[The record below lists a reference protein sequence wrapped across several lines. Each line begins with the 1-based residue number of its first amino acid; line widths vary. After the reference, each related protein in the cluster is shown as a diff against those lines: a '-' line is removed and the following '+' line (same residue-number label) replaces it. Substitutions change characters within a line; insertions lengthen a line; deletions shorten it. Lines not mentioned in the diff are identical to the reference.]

1 MGPAGGGLRLRGFEE
16 VMWLGAVTRGSSL
29 GWGLGSRDDWTIM
42 AGSLGWW
49 ARTSHCRAEAEA
61 LRGSFGAG
69 ARSGR
74 GRGLLGGGFPS
85 RKLQSE
91 RSRLLGGPGLGAEGQ
106 TGLTGG
112 GWGRAGLDAE
122 ARVGAGEPSVAAG
135 PPERGRWASFGG
147 SGGGRPLGE
156 LEVPR
161 VHGLW
166 SSAASGLHPHHPRA
180 LGGPR
185 WGRCSGGAGGGPV
198 PGPGRVA
205 EAGLPPRRPPPLPV
219 RARAPLPPP
228 PASSRPPR
236 CRGVRRGRKPRWGRC
251 VSSLLTGL
259 CALAG
264 QGRPGRRRGPQGPRA
279 GCRGGAAAGGG
290 DGRPPAPPG
299 PPGRHLGRGRSG
311 RADQRQ
317 GTDLQGTVGLWH
329 WGVWG
334 EGRGLSGPRG
344 SGGREGASLRLGAGW
359 GEAPMGGGSRFPCC
373 ERSGHGQRPATDDV
387 VQGRS
392 PRGWFV

>member
-1 MGPAGGGLRLRGFEE
+1 MGTTVKDRHGLGWWWEVLGEMGPAGGGLRLRGFEE

-180 LGGPR
+180 LGGPW

-228 PASSRPPR
+228 GQLAAPSLPR
-236 CRGVRRGRKPRWGRC
+236 RAARKEAEVGAVCEFTPHGALRAGRAGAAGAAAGAAGAPGWVPGRGGRGRRGRKASRAPWASGPP
-251 VSSLLTGL
+251 SWTWPE
-259 CALAG
+259 
-264 QGRPGRRRGPQGPRA
+264 RPRGPEA
-279 GCRGGAAAGGG
+279 G
-290 DGRPPAPPG
+290 D
-299 PPGRHLGRGRSG
+299 
-311 RADQRQ
+311 
-317 GTDLQGTVGLWH
+317 
-329 WGVWG
+329 
-334 EGRGLSGPRG
+334 
-344 SGGREGASLRLGAGW
+344 
-359 GEAPMGGGSRFPCC
+359 
-373 ERSGHGQRPATDDV
+373 
-387 VQGRS
+387 
-392 PRGWFV
+392 